1 MRRVAFPILALVFS
15 AACRDS
21 TGTGNQ
27 TAPVAH
33 IRIVNS
39 LYQGAAASTATP
51 VTIDYLID
59 ASTAPPGVANLS
71 GNAIG
76 AGAASNDYQDAP
88 VGVHSFMAR
97 IAGKST
103 TTDSL
108 YTTTTNLPWVP
119 RQYLTTNAYYTIIV
133 GGVIPAS
140 GVAIPNNTVPFSA
153 VVDDPFPPVKVNGTY
168 QARFRVINAAP
179 FAAASGNG
187 STVQVYITPGS
198 TPPTPLNTFSSL
210 ATAGYRNAS
219 AYLNVDAGTYVLT
232 IATLGAVPLSQSV
245 VTFTAGEVRTFI
257 IQSNGPAP
265 APGVANHK
273 LTSIVDQTY

>member
-1 MRRVAFPILALVFS
+1 MRRVAFPIFVLVLF

-21 TGTGNQ
+21 TGTGSQ
-27 TAPVAH
+27 TLAVAH

-39 LYQGAAASTATP
+39 LYQGAVASTATP

-76 AGAASNDYQDAP
+76 AGAASNDYQDVT

-108 YTTTTNLPWVP
+108 YTTTTSLPWVP
-119 RQYLTTNAYYTIIV
+119 RQYLTANAFYTIV
-133 GGVIPAS
+133 VSGVIPAT
-140 GVAIPNNTVPFSA
+140 GAIPSNNVPFTA
-153 VVDDPFPPVKVNGTY
+153 LVDDPFPPVKVNGAY

-179 FAAASGNG
+179 YAAASGNG
-187 STVQVYITPGS
+187 TTLNVFITPGP
-198 TPPTPLNTFSSL
+198 TPPAPLNTFSAL
-210 ATAGYRNAS
+210 TTASYRNAS
-219 AYLNVDAGTYVLT
+219 AYLNIDAGTYVLT
-232 IATLGAVPLSQSV
+232 IAVGSATVLSQSTI
-245 VTFTAGEVRTFI
+245 TFAPGEVRTFI

>member
-1 MRRVAFPILALVFS
+1 MRRIAFSIVALACL

-21 TGTGNQ
+21 TGTGTQ
-27 TAPVAH
+27 ATPVAH

-39 LYQGAAASTATP
+39 LYQGASATAAP
-51 VTIDYLID
+51 VSIDYLID
-59 ASTAPPGVANLS
+59 GSTAAPGVANL
-71 GNAIG
+71 GANAIG
-76 AGAASNDYQDAP
+76 AGPTSNNYQDVS

-103 TTDSL
+103 QTDSL
-108 YTTTTNLPWVP
+108 YTTSTNLPWVP
-119 RQYLTTNAYYTIIV
+119 RQYITANGYYTIVV
-133 GGVIPAS
+133 GGLIPAS
-140 GVAIPNNTVPFSA
+140 GQIPNNAVPFSA
-153 VVDDPFPPVKVNGTY
+153 VVDDPFPPIKINGTY

-187 STVQVYITPGS
+187 SAVQIFITPGN
-198 TPPTPLNTFSSL
+198 TPPTPITSVSNLGI
-210 ATAGYRNAS
+210 AQYRNAS
-219 AYLNVDAGTYVLT
+219 PYLNVDAGTYVLT
-232 IATLGAVPLSQSV
+232 LATLAAVPLSQTV

-257 IQSNGPAP
+257 IQSSGPAP